1 MPPDPLTVTLGKYV
15 ARKVLDAALTR
26 ANSAIKSYLSS
37 ITSTADDLESAI
49 YKHLIDVK
57 NWSSEA
63 GFADSANA
71 KLTQRV
77 YVDLDCFVMPR
88 SLRVNSSEQTKRIRL
103 EDLFREGNNHLV
115 FLGTPGAGKT
125 TSMKNICNR
134 VFTEE
139 HFAGDFIH
147 YPIVVKLRDLNGS
160 TNKTPLVSELVSI
173 LGLSVGLHE
182 SIKNR
187 TSESQRVK
195 GRLWMDALCAVL
207 NESRALVVLDGFDEV
222 ADVNLRSL
230 ILDEVRSLTLKLE
243 TSTLI
248 MTSRTGEF
256 VRNIDNAKVYE
267 ICPLTNIQIEKFAK
281 KWLGKPSEAKNF
293 VEQVKKSP
301 FGDAAIKPLNLAHLC
316 ALFERIGSIPE
327 KPKTVYRKILRLL
340 LEEWDEQRSVRRT
353 SGYAKFEADRK
364 YDFLAALSY
373 HLTTER
379 EKLSFGS
386 HTLVKIYKRICRDFS
401 LPADEAKQV
410 AQEIESHTGLLLKCG
425 HDEYEFAHK
434 SLQEFLAAEFI
445 VRLPSVPKD
454 VHTIKLLPNE
464 LGIAVTIS
472 SSSSLYFTSLVFDS
486 VQSHR
491 GSLPPTFYSA
501 FITRLVQEKPD
512 FDGQDAVVLA
522 LLCLYSITLDAFSDG
537 GSQLSLFLIDP
548 MLKDYERLVGLLM
561 SSNTADALNV
571 YYRPDIQAVV
581 LSDHSVIRFR
591 KIKELK
597 GFSLPEV
604 LYVRE
609 PFLNEMGLRY
619 RPFRK
624 V

>member
-1 MPPDPLTVTLGKYV
+1 MPPEPLTVALGKYV

-26 ANSAIKSYLSS
+26 ANAAIKSYLSS
-37 ITSTADDLESAI
+37 VTSSADDLESAI
-49 YKHLIDVK
+49 QNHLTAVK

-103 EDLFREGNNHLV
+103 EDLFHEGNNHLV

-139 HFAGDFIH
+139 NFAGDCIN
-147 YPIVVKLRDLNGS
+147 YPVVIKLRDLNGTTS
-160 TNKTPLVSELVSI
+160 RTPLVSELVSI
-173 LGLSVGLHE
+173 LGLAVGLHE
-182 SIKNR
+182 SLKNR
-187 TSESQRVK
+187 SSESQRVK
-195 GRLWMDALCAVL
+195 TLLWRDALCAVL

-230 ILDEVRSLTLKLE
+230 ILNEVRELTLKLE
-243 TSTLI
+243 TSSLI

-267 ICPLTNIQIEKFAK
+267 ICPLTNLQIEQFAK
-281 KWLGKPSEAKNF
+281 KWLGKLGEAKKF

-353 SGYAKFEADRK
+353 SSYSKFEPDRK
-364 YDFLAALSY
+364 YDFLAAVSY

-379 EKLSFGS
+379 EKLTFGS
-386 HTLVKIYKRICRDFS
+386 QTLIKIYKRICRDFS
-401 LPADEAKQV
+401 LPADESKQV
-410 AQEIESHTGLLLKCG
+410 AQEVESHTGLLLKCG
-425 HDEYEFAHK
+425 YDEYEFAHK

-445 VRLPSVPKD
+445 VRLPSIPKD
-454 VHTIKLLPNE
+454 VQTIKLLPNE

-472 SSSSLYFTSLVFDS
+472 SSSSLYFTKLVLDS
-486 VQSHR
+486 IQGHR
-491 GSLPPTFYSA
+491 GNLPPTFFSA

-522 LLCLYSITLDAFSDG
+522 LLCLYSMTLDAFADG
-537 GSQLSLFLIDP
+537 GDQLPLFLIDP
-548 MLKDYERLVGLLM
+548 MLKDYEGLVGLVM

-571 YYRPDIQAVV
+571 HYKPDTQAAV
-581 LSDHSVIRFR
+581 LSESSVIRFR

-597 GFSLPEV
+597 GFFLPEV
-604 LYVRE
+604 LYARE

-619 RPFRK
+619 RTVRK